1 MLLISDLMC
10 LMLTT
15 ECQCKLFWPSPDP
28 TVSSR
33 CCFPSTQQ
41 EEFRV
46 FSAIFAGVAFLL
58 AKAVTIMQEL
68 YPLPPAFN
76 TEPES
81 SSEVKVKIIF
91 IHLFLL
97 FILVSASSVLVPAL
111 AHWQRLLHAACQT
124 LSTLNM

>member
-10 LMLTT
+10 LTLTT
-15 ECQCKLFWPSPDP
+15 ECQRKLFWPSPDP

-41 EEFRV
+41 EGFRL

-58 AKAVTIMQEL
+58 AKAVIITQAL

-81 SSEVKVKIIF
+81 SSQVNVKNFFIF
-91 IHLFLL
+91 IFTFYFGFNQLRFGACTGMLAEASPCS
-97 FILVSASSVLVPAL
+97 VSDTWYS
-111 AHWQRLLHAACQT
+111 
-124 LSTLNM
+124 